1 MKCKFLKI
9 AVLALT
15 LGVSYAAAEN
25 LLTYSATSK
34 VSQKDADQKAID
46 GVAKQMSTRVKSEFE
61 THKKEDAKGNITETA
76 EMFKGSYTN
85 VVLKGAKI
93 VPGPKKGNLFTST
106 VTVDLDQIASK
117 ILLDLSSIRSEM
129 KSKDSI
135 IRLDM
140 MDRDYRKM
148 TMDMLNLEKLAGR
161 YDDELENLSCVQKVS
176 PDLKLESTLGELTE
190 YLMANLSS
198 VKLETDLTSEA
209 LIVTATDFA
218 GPIVNMP
225 IVLVQDRKNLASE
238 KTDEEGN
245 ATFSLKDVMA
255 KKPVGEVTVLPDMNF
270 KFVRPSALVSKIVR
284 YSAEKRDCAYRLTC
298 KAETAECGAFRKFLL
313 ESGFTFVDDPKKP
326 ELAVSMD
333 FSDKANGN
341 KTLYTSKATISMKS
355 GDVELVEQPQGV
367 GRDGEGAHV
376 KAITK
381 LPASKIL
388 ETFVNRNCKK

>member
-1 MKCKFLKI
+1 MNCRTLK
-9 AVLALT
+9 VLALS
-15 LGVSYAAAEN
+15 LAFGISFASAEN

-34 VSQKDADQKAID
+34 VSQKDADQKALD

-61 THKKEDAKGNITETA
+61 TRKKEDAKGNVTETA
-76 EMFKGSYTN
+76 DMFKGSYTN

-93 VPGPKKGNLFTST
+93 VPGPRQGKLFSST

-117 ILLDLSSIRSEM
+117 IMLDLSSIRSEM
-129 KSKDSI
+129 KAKDSI

-140 MDRDYRKM
+140 IDRDYRKM
-148 TMDMLNLEKLAGR
+148 SMDMLALEKMASR
-161 YDDELENLSCVQKVS
+161 YDEELENLSCVQKVT

-209 LIVTATDFA
+209 LIVTATDFV

-245 ATFSLKDVMA
+245 ATFDLKDVMA

-270 KFVRPSALVSKIVR
+270 KFVRPSALASKTVR
-284 YSAEKRDCAYRLTC
+284 YSAEKRDCSYRLNC
-298 KAETAECGAFRKFLL
+298 KGGAAECGALRKFML
-313 ESGFTFVDDPKKP
+313 ESGFTFVDDSKKP
-326 ELAVSMD
+326 ELMATLD
-333 FSDKANGN
+333 FSDKANSG
-341 KTLYTSKATISMKS
+341 KTLYTSKATISLKS
-355 GDVELVEQPQGV
+355 GDVELLDQPQGV
-367 GRDGEGAHV
+367 GRDGESAHV

-381 LPASKIL
+381 LPATKIL
-388 ETFVNRNCKK
+388 QTFVNKNCKK